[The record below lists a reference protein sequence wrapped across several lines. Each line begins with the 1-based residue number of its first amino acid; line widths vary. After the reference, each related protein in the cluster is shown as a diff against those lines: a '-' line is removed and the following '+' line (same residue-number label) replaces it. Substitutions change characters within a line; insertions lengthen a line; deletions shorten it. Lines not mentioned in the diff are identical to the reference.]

1 MGSEY
6 LRPYPTVTKYMEA
19 LALEFDEF
27 GRFHPRGLR
36 VDRGEWVADRTT
48 YDVTIVDEDGVRLAV
63 VGFTEGNS
71 TGALFAQ
78 WDHQVRT
85 HSRRVFQFTGDTMDR
100 IRELAAQQYT
110 TRDDDNPQESA
121 SGFHLLNLV
130 F

>member
-1 MGSEY
+1 
-6 LRPYPTVTKYMEA
+6 MEA

-27 GRFHPRGLR
+27 GRFHPRDLR
-36 VDRGEWVADRTT
+36 VDKGEWVADGTT
-48 YDVTIVDEDGVRLAV
+48 YDVTIVDGDGVRLAV

-121 SGFHLLNLV
+121 CRFHLLNLV